1 MDIFHE
7 LTQKW
12 KFELQFEQNFAQ
24 NRTVSVA
31 SCKYVED
38 LKFGK
43 IRLLTLWKGC
53 NLQVKKKRK
62 IIWLNL
68 VGIPVLIFYTFKANL
83 FNLQALRYIYLID
96 KKGTQKELQFH

>member
-1 MDIFHE
+1 MKISTSICAEFCPKVYD
-7 LTQKW
+7 
-12 KFELQFEQNFAQ
+12 
-24 NRTVSVA
+24 
-31 SCKYVED
+31 KYVED

-43 IRLLTLWKGC
+43 IRLLTLCKGC

-96 KKGTQKELQFH
+96 KKETTQKELDFH